1 MMSYPIENIVR
12 LNDLFDLYQTLLT
25 EKQQLYF
32 MYYFREDYSLSEIA
46 DIMDVSRNA
55 VHLQI
60 KKITSYLETYEEKLN
75 LLEKQVLRHQLLDR
89 LLEKNKGNQLISD
102 LIEKIKKV

>member
-1 MMSYPIENIVR
+1 MSYPIEDIIR
-12 LNDLFDLYQTLLT
+12 LNSLFDLYQKLLT
-25 EKQQLYF
+25 EKQAAYF

-60 KKITSYLETYEEKLN
+60 KKVSAYLETYEDKLK
-75 LLEKQVLRHQLLDR
+75 LLEKQIKRQALLD
-89 LLEKNKGNQLISD
+89 LLEKHDKDPKKVSE